1 MPGAI
6 DNTLIGL
13 ILNALTPTGV
23 AGIPGTALGTPL
35 GTLAMRIRLN
45 STLSTGAAAGTEIAT
60 QTSGY
65 TTATNG
71 GWLLTGQSTGAG
83 PAAVVVVPLTTMSF
97 VSNGSP
103 TAVVSFDLQGNSGT
117 RAWWGPFNG
126 QPVNVASGNTFQVTG
141 GSGASAGLQI
151 SLTSGADMSFLTGTQ
166 QENVY
171 SLNTAVTKNTYTT
184 AAAITA
190 PGTPQA
196 RALIPAGF
204 FGSVP
209 NGVGRGLYVHGSGT
223 VATTSAATFIGQ
235 LCLNSTPGT
244 LLAAGALTY
253 WPILA
258 PTAATTCVW
267 SLDAWYVCQ
276 QVGATSMI
284 LQVNGEYRQSVV
296 ATGTLSA
303 APQSVMFQ
311 ANLTTLNS
319 ESQMAVELFG
329 TWSASASGNT
339 TTVNI
344 FDVFG
349 LN

>member
-6 DNTLIGL
+6 DNTMIGL

-83 PAAVVVVPLTTMSF
+83 TPTVIGVPLTTMSF

-151 SLTSGADMSFLTGTQ
+151 SLT
-166 QENVY
+166 
-171 SLNTAVTKNTYTT
+171 
-184 AAAITA
+184 
-190 PGTPQA
+190 
-196 RALIPAGF
+196 
-204 FGSVP
+204 
-209 NGVGRGLYVHGSGT
+209 
-223 VATTSAATFIGQ
+223 
-235 LCLNSTPGT
+235 
-244 LLAAGALTY
+244 
-253 WPILA
+253 
-258 PTAATTCVW
+258 
-267 SLDAWYVCQ
+267 
-276 QVGATSMI
+276 
-284 LQVNGEYRQSVV
+284 
-296 ATGTLSA
+296 
-303 APQSVMFQ
+303 
-311 ANLTTLNS
+311 
-319 ESQMAVELFG
+319 
-329 TWSASASGNT
+329 
-339 TTVNI
+339 
-344 FDVFG
+344 
-349 LN
+349 